1 MDVQALYTNIPNH
14 EGIEGVKEMLN
25 QTNKSLATQV
35 IIKFLY
41 IILTMNNFL
50 LNGINYLQTKGCAM
64 GTIYALP
71 YANGFIGKFGKLHIY
86 PYIRNIPTF
95 YCEFIDNIISLMD
108 QNRIRIN

>member
-95 YCEFIDNIISLMD
+95 YCEFIDNILSLME